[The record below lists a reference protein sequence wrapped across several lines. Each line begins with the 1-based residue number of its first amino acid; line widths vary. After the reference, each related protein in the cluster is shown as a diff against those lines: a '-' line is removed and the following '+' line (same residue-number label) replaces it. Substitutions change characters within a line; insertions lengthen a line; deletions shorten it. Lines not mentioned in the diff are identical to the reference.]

1 MNIYC
6 FSTLSFAKLQ
16 FKSVINKAFHKH
28 GVASFTDAWIETM
41 IARTAKALALS
52 HLLQMRGL
60 KQGIITDINV
70 KTSRIF
76 YRCVDWNNREGETP
90 EETDSRIFYRC
101 VDWNSCYVRIKYYI
115 CVASFTDAWIETI
128 FEKLHCCNHLSH
140 LLQMR
145 GLKQDKKGRYQYLFQ
160 SHLLQ
165 MRGLKLQFAPAC
177 SLTNCRIFYRCVDWN
192 IRPSVKRYE
201 QEVASFT
208 DAWIETVSWRHC
220 EKTFGRIFYRCVDWN
235 TYTALGAA
243 TNHSRI
249 FYRCVDWNL

>member
-1 MNIYC
+1 
-6 FSTLSFAKLQ
+6 
-16 FKSVINKAFHKH
+16 
-28 GVASFTDAWIETM
+28 
-41 IARTAKALALS
+41 
-52 HLLQMRGL
+52 MRGL
-60 KQGIITDINV
+60 KLMCLTLEADNV
-70 KTSRIF
+70 SRIF
-76 YRCVDWNNREGETP
+76 YRCVDWNRVKIG
-90 EETDSRIFYRC
+90 DDFAYR
-101 VDWNSCYVRIKYYI
+101 
-115 CVASFTDAWIETI
+115 
-128 FEKLHCCNHLSH
+128 SH

-177 SLTNCRIFYRCVDWN
+177 SLTNCRIFYRCVDWNFRIPTPSKPSYVASFTDAWIETHAELLETAAISRIFYRCVDWN

>member
-1 MNIYC
+1 M
-6 FSTLSFAKLQ
+6 
-16 FKSVINKAFHKH
+16 
-28 GVASFTDAWIETM
+28 
-41 IARTAKALALS
+41 S

-60 KQGIITDINV
+60 KLYLKSCIVATIC
-70 KTSRIF
+70 RIF
-76 YRCVDWNNREGETP
+76 YRCVDWNRFKIG
-90 EETDSRIFYRC
+90 DDFAYR
-101 VDWNSCYVRIKYYI
+101 
-115 CVASFTDAWIETI
+115 
-128 FEKLHCCNHLSH
+128 SH

-249 FYRCVDWNL
+249 FYRCVDWN